1 MKFLP
6 LIFGML
12 GLFSMYV
19 IHIYLKKYSFGT
31 KKIKKIGQLIYSG
44 SMLFIRYEYKILS
57 VFCVFIFIMLYFML
71 GKDTAF
77 SFVLGALCSAS
88 AGFIGMYTATQS
100 NMKTTFAAY
109 KYGMKDALTI
119 AFLSGSITGLAIA
132 SLGILGISIL
142 YNIFSFE
149 SLHSIHGFGMGA
161 STVALF
167 SRVGGGIFT
176 KSADIGSDLVGKI
189 EKGIPEDDPRNP
201 GVIADNVGDNVGD
214 IAGMGSDIFESYCGA
229 IIATIAIF
237 LSLPIGI
244 ISIFGDISDL
254 IILPLLLVSCG
265 LVCSLIGIFLVK
277 LLSNKSPNTA
287 LRIGTICASLLFIF
301 ISFFI
306 IYKLNISYRIWFAV
320 ITGSFGGI
328 IIGLITEYYTASEPI
343 KKIAESGKTGSATV
357 IISGLYI
364 GMESIIV
371 PVLTICMIIY
381 FSTYC
386 AGLYGVSIS
395 AVGMLST
402 VGITMAID
410 AYGPISDNA
419 GGIAEMSKLGKEV
432 REITDALDEVGNT
445 TAAIGKGFSIGA
457 AALTALALITAY
469 IENIKKS
476 DPNFILDIS
485 EPLVLIG
492 LLIGGMIPFLIASIT
507 MKAVGDAAFEIIE
520 EIRKQFREIEGLIEG
535 TTDPDTDKCINIATK
550 AALKRMILPG
560 VIAISMP
567 VIIGFVIGP
576 KALGGML
583 GGSLISCILLALM
596 MSNAGGA
603 WDNAKKY
610 VEKGNL
616 GGKGSD
622 IHKAVVVGDTVGDP
636 LKDTSGPA
644 MNILINVMA
653 IVSLVISPL
662 LVK

>member
-1 MKFLP
+1 LN
-6 LIFGML
+6 
-12 GLFSMYV
+12 
-19 IHIYLKKYSFGT
+19 HRNKKSGIVNEQHRRI
-31 KKIKKIGQLIYSG
+31 KIRIKIKKIGHAIYSG
-44 SMLFIRYEYKILS
+44 SMLFINYEYKILS
-57 VFCVFIFIMLYFML
+57 IFCFFIFVILYYTL
-71 GKDTAF
+71 GPNTAY
-77 SFVLGALCSAS
+77 SFIIGAFCSAL

-100 NMKTTFAAY
+100 NMKTTFAAH
-109 KYGMKDALTI
+109 KNGMQKALEI
-119 AFLSGSITGLAIA
+119 AFLSGSITGLSIA
-132 SLGILGISIL
+132 SLGIIGISIL
-142 YNIFSFE
+142 YNIFILSS
-149 SLHSIHGFGMGA
+149 SLDAIHGFGMGA

-214 IAGMGSDIFESYCGA
+214 IAGMGSDIFESYCGS
-229 IIATIAIF
+229 IIATIAIA
-237 LSLPIGI
+237 STLPISVI
-244 ISIFGDISDL
+244 NIFGQKSDL
-254 IILPLLLVSCG
+254 IILPLILVSFG
-265 LVCSLIGIFLVK
+265 LICSIIGIYVVK
-277 LLSNKSPNTA
+277 KMSDRDPKIA
-287 LRIGTICASLLFIF
+287 LRIGTISSSLLFIF

-306 IYKLNISYRIWFAV
+306 IYKMNISFRIWFAV
-320 ITGSFGGI
+320 IAGSFGGI
-328 IIGLITEYYTASEPI
+328 IIGLVTEYYTGGKPI
-343 KKIAESGKTGSATV
+343 KDIAASGKTGSATV

-364 GMESIIV
+364 GMESIII
-371 PVLTICMIIY
+371 PVLTICFIIY
-381 FSTYC
+381 ISTYC

-419 GGIAEMSKLGKEV
+419 GGIAEMSNLGENV
-432 REITDALDEVGNT
+432 RKITDELDEVGNT

-457 AALTALALITAY
+457 AALTALAIITAY
-469 IENIKKS
+469 IENIKKF

-507 MKAVGDAAFEIIE
+507 MKAVGEAAFDIIE
-520 EIRKQFREIEGLIEG
+520 EIRKQFKEIEGLMEG
-535 TTDPDTDKCINIATK
+535 KNDPDTDKCVDIASK
-550 AALKRMILPG
+550 AAIKKMILPG
-560 VIAISMP
+560 IIAISTP
-567 VIIGFVIGP
+567 VVIGYLIGP

-583 GGSLISCILLALM
+583 GGSLISCIFLALM

-610 VEKGNL
+610 VEKGYL

-622 IHKAVVVGDTVGDP
+622 VHKSVVVGDTVGDP